1 MKLKIKYKKHLT
13 KFQKRASAL
22 SQQTSE
28 SLHKNRVCH
37 SWTGNNGK
45 QDMSGFCAR
54 TNWHRN
60 QILTVASALNVFC
73 F

>member
-1 MKLKIKYKKHLT
+1 MKLKIKYKNILQSFRSEPVHCP
-13 KFQKRASAL
+13 
-22 SQQTSE
+22 QQTSE

-37 SWTGNNGK
+37 SWSGNNGK
-45 QDMSGFCAR
+45 QDISGFCAR